1 MSKITFLK
9 GDATYPVG
17 KGNKI
22 IVHVCNDV
30 GAWGAGFV
38 LAISKRW
45 EKPEAMYRSLKH
57 LRTGYVLGD
66 VQDVFVTDEDDKEQI
81 IVANMIAQHGI
92 IGERPPLN
100 SNVHSLTWQA
110 IAAVEPPIR
119 YDSVRKCLTK
129 VNNTA
134 KMMNA
139 SIHAPRFGTGLAG
152 GEWAEIAK
160 IIKDTITVD
169 VYIYDLK

>member
-1 MSKITFLK
+1 MKITFLK

-17 KGNKI
+17 SGTKI
-22 IVHVCNDV
+22 IAHICNDI
-30 GAWGAGFV
+30 GAFGAGFV

-92 IGERPPLN
+92 ES
-100 SNVHSLTWQA
+100 SNYKHSYDYKGNP
-110 IAAVEPPIR
+110 IYEPPIR
-119 YDSVRKCLTK
+119 YDAVRQCLKK

-139 SIHAPRFGTGLAG
+139 SIHMPRIGCGLAG

-160 IIKDTITVD
+160 IIKDTLSVD